1 MMLFLFALLFSI
13 GFSQSS
19 TVNPPKATKVNDGD
33 MFELKTACTS
43 ALVASANA
51 TEDNYWYCA
60 VDSLGEESSNQA
72 GLDQNVYGTLA
83 IEVPVNAEKTIGF
96 TFASNIDDTL
106 WGDDP
111 DFAVLAQLYYPL
123 FDSSNGFDWSAE
135 AGTLHVTICQQ
146 KPCNEGTDLLD
157 EADWDATNLNYFNSN
172 DVHDGDVGVASFCK
186 PDKALT
192 YYVNF
197 KNKGENGLA
206 QWYFY
211 PVVDSDGE
219 CKLAADIA
227 KIVGLILTIIG
238 VTCGVCCC
246 CACCIFCLCFG
257 GMAMI
262 MGNAAKDTQ
271 TIQTTTVTTA

>member
-13 GFSQSS
+13 GFSQTSF
-19 TVNPPKATKVNDGD
+19 TYPPKATLVSDGD
-33 MFELKTACTS
+33 TFALKTSCTS
-43 ALVASANA
+43 TMVASTNA
-51 TEDNYWYCA
+51 TADNYWYCG
-60 VDSLGEESSNQA
+60 VDVLGEESSAEA
-72 GLDQNVYGTLA
+72 GLDANVYGTLA
-83 IEVPVNAEKTIGF
+83 IEVPVNAEKTISF
-96 TFASNIDDTL
+96 TFDSNVDDTL

-111 DFAVLAQLYYPL
+111 DFAVLAEIYTPY
-123 FDSSNGFDWSAE
+123 DSANGFNFVTE
-135 AGTLHVTICQQ
+135 AGTLHVTICEQAT
-146 KPCNEGTDLLD
+146 CNENTALLD
-157 EADWDATNLNYFNSN
+157 EADWVSNDVNSILSN

-186 PDKALT
+186 PDKTKT

-197 KNKGENGLA
+197 KNKGEDGVA